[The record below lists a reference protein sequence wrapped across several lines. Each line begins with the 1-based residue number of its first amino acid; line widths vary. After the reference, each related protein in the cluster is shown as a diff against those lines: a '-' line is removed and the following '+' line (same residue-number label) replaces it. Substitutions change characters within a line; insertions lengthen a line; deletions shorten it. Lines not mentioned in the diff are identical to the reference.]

1 MKEIILHCPQ
11 AVIELLYKAMHAYA
25 HAAYPPGGSEC
36 AQSAR
41 EAILTSAEKLI
52 KEFDATTNTS
62 RLSRRIRAHV
72 KAALEYYFEQT
83 PGYSQA
89 QKALVNSVL
98 AGETVIQEQWQ
109 A

>member
-1 MKEIILHCPQ
+1 MKELILHCPQ

-25 HAAYPPGGSEC
+25 QAAYPPGGSEC

-41 EAILTSAEKLI
+41 EALLTSAEKLLQ
-52 KEFDATTNTS
+52 EFDATTNTS
-62 RLSRRIRAHV
+62 KLSRRIRAHV

-83 PGYSQA
+83 PGYSQS
-89 QKALVNSVL
+89 QKALVNTAL
-98 AGETVIQEQWQ
+98 AGETVNQEQWL